1 MSIVLLF
8 HALQALNCSLVY
20 VGRPWDKGIFD
31 YECLFLFSA
40 LL

>member
-1 MSIVLLF
+1 MSIDFPF
-8 HALQALNCSLVY
+8 HALQALNCTLVY

-31 YECLFLFSA
+31 YECLFLFPA